1 MVAMMV
7 CNHTHACYDVLSGL
21 LTLFLLLRCFCDEGL
36 RENVPRKRRSAAPE
50 TKKTMY
56 HYDGDHCAAF
66 DCLKP
71 TSNKVSWVG
80 TCSPRES
87 EGV

>member
-1 MVAMMV
+1 M
-7 CNHTHACYDVLSGL
+7 
-21 LTLFLLLRCFCDEGL
+21 
-36 RENVPRKRRSAAPE
+36 PRKRRSAAPA

-56 HYDGDHCAAF
+56 HYDGDRCAAF

-80 TCSPRES
+80 ICLLVCTDKVLELES
-87 EGV
+87 ES